1 MTVHFQGGYTIV
13 YYILIPRLFFAVKK
27 PVIYVYILSLK
38 CFFIK
43 VEIFDYNDDGDH
55 DFIGQYFTTLEEM
68 AEGEGFQIVTWDVIN
83 DKKKAKKKDYENSGT
98 VILKSIKI
106 EQVCTRRIIR
116 LC

>member
-1 MTVHFQGGYTIV
+1 
-13 YYILIPRLFFAVKK
+13 
-27 PVIYVYILSLK
+27 
-38 CFFIK
+38 
-43 VEIFDYNDDGDH
+43 
-55 DFIGQYFTTLEEM
+55 M

>member
-1 MTVHFQGGYTIV
+1 MCDLCS
-13 YYILIPRLFFAVKK
+13 ILF
-27 PVIYVYILSLK
+27 LK
-38 CFFIK
+38 YFFIK

>member
-1 MTVHFQGGYTIV
+1 MLFK
-13 YYILIPRLFFAVKK
+13 LIFWFFN
-27 PVIYVYILSLK
+27 
-38 CFFIK
+38 CFLK

-106 EQVCTRRIIR
+106 EQV
-116 LC
+116 

>member
-1 MTVHFQGGYTIV
+1 MSI
-13 YYILIPRLFFAVKK
+13 ILIPRLFFAVKK

-106 EQVCTRRIIR
+106 EQVSLR
-116 LC
+116 

>member
-1 MTVHFQGGYTIV
+1 M
-13 YYILIPRLFFAVKK
+13 FFF
-27 PVIYVYILSLK
+27 VIKI
-38 CFFIK
+38 
-43 VEIFDYNDDGDH
+43 EIFDYNDDGDH